1 MEQSESKRDF
11 KEVYTVVEGKDGKE
25 HWQRVGAAFE
35 NRDGSETVLL
45 NAMPLNGRLVI
56 RERRRFEEREDG
68 DGRRENLGLVRF
80 HGREPIGA

>member
-11 KEVYTVVEGKDGKE
+11 KEVWTVVEGKDGKE
-25 HWQRVGAAFE
+25 HWQRLGASFP

-45 NAMPLNGRLVI
+45 NAMPFNGRLVI
-56 RERRRFEEREDG
+56 RERRRFEDREG
-68 DGRRENLGLVRF
+68 GERREGLGLVRF